1 MASKSLKNFLGISL
15 VLFAA
20 VTVLTLTGYY
30 LYESGNRSNEVK
42 GYAAILLDVTDPLTV
57 QEQQS
62 ILNKFGDFVANTGA
76 NTQME
81 IFVVDTTSTNLLQP
95 LVKGKSLV
103 DVKRL
108 PRGLAVANPQ
118 MQKTIWN
125 NTFFKPLE
133 AHLKVAMVGPNST
146 NSPIME
152 SIQSVA
158 LTLFDPDPDRSKPRK
173 LAIVSDLMQN
183 TPGLSFYQ
191 SIPTL
196 QQLRQSQV
204 FRSHQIDLQG
214 VQVELWPLRNKVAA
228 SLLDPLCKL
237 WTDIIT
243 EQRGSVVGTNPVP

>member
-1 MASKSLKNFLGISL
+1 M
-15 VLFAA
+15 
-20 VTVLTLTGYY
+20 
-30 LYESGNRSNEVK
+30 
-42 GYAAILLDVTDPLTV
+42 
-57 QEQQS
+57 
-62 ILNKFGDFVANTGA
+62 ANTGA

-108 PRGLAVANPQ
+108 PKGLAVANPQ

-133 AHLKVAMVGPNST
+133 AHLRQAMLGPNAT

-191 SIPTL
+191 SVPTL
-196 QQLRQSQV
+196 QQLQQSQV
-204 FRSHQIDLQG
+204 FQSHKIDLRG

-228 SLLDPLCKL
+228 PRLDPLCKL

-243 EQRGSVVGTNPVP
+243 EQRGTVIGMNPVP